1 MAPHNHVP
9 YQGIDIFHLH
19 GPTVEDVSAQH
30 NEEEEETQQRVA
42 HIAEDVVE
50 GTAGKNEV

>member
-1 MAPHNHVP
+1 M
-9 YQGIDIFHLH
+9 
-19 GPTVEDVSAQH
+19 EDVSAQH

-50 GTAGKNEV
+50 GTAGKKKV